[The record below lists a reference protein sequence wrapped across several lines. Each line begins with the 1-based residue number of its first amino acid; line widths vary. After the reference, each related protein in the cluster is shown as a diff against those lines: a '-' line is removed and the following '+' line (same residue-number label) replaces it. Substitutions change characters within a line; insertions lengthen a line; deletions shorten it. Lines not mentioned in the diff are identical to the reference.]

1 MDVEP
6 VVEQEPTPVPEP
18 VAPVEPESK
27 YKNRGRKIRTEKQ
40 LAVLAEARKKAL
52 LVIQERAKIN
62 AKDGRDSEPVADATP
77 VPEPVAVATPEPEPV
92 APPTVPPVTRE
103 EILKMI
109 QEPRKKYK
117 YMRGVYVRHGGVPH
131 K

>member
-62 AKDGRDSEPVADATP
+62 ATPVPEPVADAS
-77 VPEPVAVATPEPEPV
+77 PVAVATPEPEPV